1 MNWKERLL
9 LSYYS
14 GLSIISYV
22 RREQGV
28 ISVHKWI
35 GLILIIIG
43 TQVVAA
49 DGNEPKVVY
58 VKESRSLW
66 SVALSIKPTEVRMW
80 QAVMALYERNPDA
93 FYDNDVNKLKDNVAL
108 VVPST
113 EVMLSRTEAEALA
126 RFQLLGDQP
135 QSDLDKVKLDTPSM
149 SLVDLTSDTSLTA
162 PIIPVIDNTKELT
175 EDKAQSLTT
184 LNQQDSTSVEMS
196 CLSDVCSPNTTFLV
210 EDRGVSDVGDFY
222 VSFGV
227 SKIKNY
233 SLDYEPAWGDP
244 TAWGSGTRT
253 INYEFHGE
261 NGLEVNFG
269 YLWRDGIVL
278 ELGYYRGNS
287 ELYSSKVHERYTLC
301 ECEYR
306 NYGKNYALKGNR
318 KTELVSPKVLFS
330 NDIGNK
336 MSIYTGFGVGLYKDT
351 YRASDNVQNTTDSV
365 TVYGGLYQIIL
376 GSKLHLTEG
385 VFIDLR
391 VQNKLYSPSTFSGT
405 GVRAEGPSTMEGTFS
420 IGMNL

>member
-1 MNWKERLL
+1 MLPMCRINRQL
-9 LSYYS
+9 LSYYPD
-14 GLSIISYV
+14 LSIILKVS
-22 RREQGV
+22 REQGV
-28 ISVHKWI
+28 IPVHKWI

-58 VKESRSLW
+58 VKENRSLW

-93 FYDNDVNKLKDNVAL
+93 FYQNDVNKLKDNVAL

-113 EVMLSRTEAEALA
+113 EVMLSSTEAEALA

-135 QSDLDKVKLDTPSM
+135 QSDLDKVTLDTPSM
-149 SLVDLTSDTSLTA
+149 SLVDLATDTSLTA
-162 PIIPVIDNTKELT
+162 PIIPVLDDTQESKK
-175 EDKAQSLTT
+175 DKAQSLTT

-196 CLSDVCSPNTTFLV
+196 CLSDLCSPNTTFLV

-233 SLDYEPAWGDP
+233 SLDYESG
-244 TAWGSGTRT
+244 WGSWNRT

-278 ELGYYRGNS
+278 ELGYYQGNS

-306 NYGKNYALKGNR
+306 NYGNNYWLKGNR
-318 KTELVSPKVLFS
+318 QTELVSPKVLFS

-351 YRASDNVQNTTDSV
+351 YRASDNIQNTTDSV

-376 GSKLHLTEG
+376 GSKLRLTED

-405 GVRAEGPSTMEGTFS
+405 GVRAEGPSTVEGTFLV
-420 IGMNL
+420 GMNL

>member
-14 GLSIISYV
+14 GLSMISYV

-58 VKESRSLW
+58 VKENRSLW

-93 FYDNDVNKLKDNVAL
+93 FYQNDVNKLKDNVAL

-113 EVMLSRTEAEALA
+113 EVMLSSTEAEALA

-135 QSDLDKVKLDTPSM
+135 QSDLDKVTLDTPSM
-149 SLVDLTSDTSLTA
+149 SLVDLASDTSLTA
-162 PIIPVIDNTKELT
+162 PIIPVLDDTQESKK
-175 EDKAQSLTT
+175 DKAQSLTT

-196 CLSDVCSPNTTFLV
+196 CLSDLCSPNTTFLV

-233 SLDYEPAWGDP
+233 SLDYESG
-244 TAWGSGTRT
+244 WGSWNRT

-287 ELYSSKVHERYTLC
+287 ELYSSKVHERYALC

-376 GSKLHLTEG
+376 GSKLRLTED

-405 GVRAEGPSTMEGTFS
+405 GVRAEGPSTVEGTFS
-420 IGMNL
+420 VGMNL

>member
-1 MNWKERLL
+1 
-9 LSYYS
+9 
-14 GLSIISYV
+14 
-22 RREQGV
+22 
-28 ISVHKWI
+28 
-35 GLILIIIG
+35 
-43 TQVVAA
+43 
-49 DGNEPKVVY
+49 
-58 VKESRSLW
+58 
-66 SVALSIKPTEVRMW
+66 
-80 QAVMALYERNPDA
+80 
-93 FYDNDVNKLKDNVAL
+93 VNKLKDNVTL
-108 VVPST
+108 VVPSS
-113 EVMLSRTEAEALA
+113 EVMLSLTEAEALV

-135 QSDLDKVKLDTPSM
+135 QSDLDKVTLDTSSM
-149 SLVDLTSDTSLTA
+149 SLVDLTSNISLAA
-162 PIIPVIDNTKELT
+162 PIISALDNTQESV

-184 LNQQDSTSVEMS
+184 LNQQDSTSVETS
-196 CLSDVCSPNTTFLV
+196 CLSHVCSPNTTFVV

-233 SLDYEPAWGDP
+233 SLDYEPRWGFD
-244 TAWGSGTRT
+244 TRT
-253 INYEFHGE
+253 IKYEFHGE

-287 ELYSSKVHERYTLC
+287 ELYSSKVHERHMLC

-306 NYGKNYALKGNR
+306 NYGNNYWLKGNR

-376 GSKLHLTEG
+376 GSKLRLTEDI
-385 VFIDLR
+385 FIDLR

-405 GVRAEGPSTMEGTFS
+405 GVRAEGPSTVEGTFS